1 MLPFTRDEFMAVFA
15 RYHVGTWPAV
25 MVWFI
30 LAVLLLA
37 YLYRHSAE
45 KPRASF
51 LLMYLGILWCWTGAI
66 YMWKYFASINPAA
79 VLFGLLFIIQGLWLL
94 YEAGRI
100 NLVDVSILPGLQYY
114 VSAFLFLYALVL
126 YPLVGGAFGHRYP
139 AAPIFGLP
147 CPNTIFT
154 FASLLIVS
162 DIYRKPLLR
171 LLIIPAIWSV
181 IATVAAIDLR
191 VPEDWMLPVA
201 AVASLMLLSGRKRR
215 TRSYEA
221 IRV

>member
-15 RYHVGTWPAV
+15 RYHLGTWPAV

-30 LAVLLLA
+30 LAVFLLS

-45 KPRASF
+45 RPRASF
-51 LLMYLGILWCWTGAI
+51 LLLFLGILWGWTGGV
-66 YMWKYFASINPAA
+66 YMWKYFAAINPAA
-79 VLFGLLFIIQGLWLL
+79 ILFGVLFIVQGMWLL
-94 YEAGRI
+94 YEAGKL
-100 NLVDVSILPGLQYY
+100 NLVDVSIIPRPQLY
-114 VSAFLFLYALVL
+114 VSAFLLLYALVL
-126 YPLVGGAFGHRYP
+126 YPLIGGIFGHRYP

-162 DIYRKPLLR
+162 DIYGKPLMR
-171 LLIIPAIWSV
+171 LMIIPGIWSV
-181 IATVAAIDLR
+181 IATVAAIDLG

-201 AVASLMLLSGRKRR
+201 TVASFVLLTGRKRR
-215 TRSYEA
+215 TRFYPA
-221 IRV
+221 IRI